1 MKIKEVKI
9 EIVKPNEG
17 LIGFASVVI
26 DNSIYL
32 SSIAI
37 YKKLNAEGYRLLYPK
52 KGNFDIYYP
61 ISKEASSLIEQAIFN
76 KLSDVMSK
84 VYDRH
89 NSNENPVQ

>member
-1 MKIKEVKI
+1 MKITEVKI

-37 YKKLNAEGYRLLYPK
+37 YKKLNAEEYRLLYPK
-52 KGNFDIYYP
+52 KGVFDIYYP

-89 NSNENPVQ
+89 NSNENSI